1 MNVSMSKNSSVHLD
15 RLQKSIPRLDR
26 LSARI
31 AAAAAMVSGFRY
43 PHKISA
49 RPAFELQ

>member
-1 MNVSMSKNSSVHLD
+1 MRKNVSVHLD
-15 RLQKSIPRLDR
+15 RLQKS
-26 LSARI
+26 SADA

-49 RPAFELQ
+49 RPAFEVQ

>member
-1 MNVSMSKNSSVHLD
+1 MLSVHLD
-15 RLQKSIPRLDR
+15 RLQKSIPRFER
-26 LSARI
+26 LRTRV

-49 RPAFELQ
+49 GPAIEVQ

>member
-1 MNVSMSKNSSVHLD
+1 MRKTLSVHLD
-15 RLQKSIPRLDR
+15 RLQKSGAD
-26 LSARI
+26 

-49 RPAFELQ
+49 RPAFEVQ

>member
-1 MNVSMSKNSSVHLD
+1 MRTNLSVHLD
-15 RLQKSIPRLDR
+15 RLQKSIPRFER
-26 LSARI
+26 LRTRV

-49 RPAFELQ
+49 SRAFELQ